1 MQKTADEGNNLE
13 PREGSPRTAPTIGDA
28 DNVEKTTWVVGHGT
42 DPTNP
47 DPPIASA
54 QVRSGRGVNVWTLVV
69 GAVAALIALVYG
81 FNLFS

>member
-69 GAVAALIALVYG
+69 GAIAALIAIVYG
-81 FNLFS
+81 YNLFS

>member
-1 MQKTADEGNNLE
+1 MQKSADEGNNLDA
-13 PREGSPRTAPTIGDA
+13 RAGSPRTGPVIGDA

-54 QVRSGRGVNVWTLVV
+54 QVRSGKGVNVWTLVV
-69 GAVAALIALVYG
+69 GGLAALIAVVYG
-81 FNLFS
+81 FVLFS